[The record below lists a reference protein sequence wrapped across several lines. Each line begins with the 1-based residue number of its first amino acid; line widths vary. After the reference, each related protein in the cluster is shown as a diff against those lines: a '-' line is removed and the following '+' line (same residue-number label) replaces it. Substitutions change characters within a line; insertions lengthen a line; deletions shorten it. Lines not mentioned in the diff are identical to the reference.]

1 MESKSSII
9 QQRLEELLKKD
20 QTHAADK
27 ERTALFL
34 ILSGNDDLYQKVE
47 HIYDFKNHW
56 IKDECLTSSK
66 VDFSSGS
73 KALIRLG
80 FNLYNGYSPAD
91 IRDIFSVLDQR
102 NIELALKAIEFRFN
116 R

>member
-1 MESKSSII
+1 MERQPSIA
-9 QQRLEELLKKD
+9 QQRLEDLLKKD
-20 QTHAADK
+20 QTHVADK
-27 ERTALFL
+27 ERTSLFL
-34 ILSGNDDLYQKVE
+34 IISGNDDLYRKAE

-91 IRDIFSVLDQR
+91 IRDIFSVLDQE
-102 NIELALKAIEFRFN
+102 NIELALEAIEYRFN